1 MKNYHLI
8 ASIIKGL
15 YFFATFTR
23 NQVQQGACDVPD
35 YFMYDHVCKVSFW
48 QEADKLTKQK
58 VRFEQGADIVNKL
71 AATPLRG

>member
-1 MKNYHLI
+1 M
-8 ASIIKGL
+8 
-15 YFFATFTR
+15 
-23 NQVQQGACDVPD
+23 QQGACDVPD